1 MGKKGDGAMEQQ
13 SRVVYINGT
22 YVPAEE
28 ASISIFDL
36 GFLRGDVVYDTT
48 SAWSGWIFKLDAHVN
63 RLFDSLRAVKMAI
76 PLSPEELQHA
86 IVETTRRCGLRNAY
100 IKCMVTRGMP
110 PEGERDLRKCTPTII
125 IFAIPYVWILPPE
138 MIQTGARAKIASTRS
153 VPHQCLNPR
162 IKSTNRLH
170 FALATLETYSA
181 GMDETIMLDLDG
193 YITEGPG
200 FNVFMVKHDTLY
212 TPPEGILLGITR
224 QTVLEIADEHGIT
237 TQVAP
242 LTSYDLFAA
251 DEVFFSST
259 AGGVMPVVEIDG
271 RSIGEGKPGPVT
283 RRIHELY
290 WQMRESG
297 KHSTPVFP

>member
-1 MGKKGDGAMEQQ
+1 
-13 SRVVYINGT
+13 
-22 YVPAEE
+22 
-28 ASISIFDL
+28 
-36 GFLRGDVVYDTT
+36 
-48 SAWSGWIFKLDAHVN
+48 
-63 RLFDSLRAVKMAI
+63 
-76 PLSPEELQHA
+76 
-86 IVETTRRCGLRNAY
+86 
-100 IKCMVTRGMP
+100 
-110 PEGERDLRKCTPTII
+110 
-125 IFAIPYVWILPPE
+125 
-138 MIQTGARAKIASTRS
+138 
-153 VPHQCLNPR
+153 
-162 IKSTNRLH
+162 
-170 FALATLETYSA
+170 
-181 GMDETIMLDLDG
+181 MDETIMLDLDG